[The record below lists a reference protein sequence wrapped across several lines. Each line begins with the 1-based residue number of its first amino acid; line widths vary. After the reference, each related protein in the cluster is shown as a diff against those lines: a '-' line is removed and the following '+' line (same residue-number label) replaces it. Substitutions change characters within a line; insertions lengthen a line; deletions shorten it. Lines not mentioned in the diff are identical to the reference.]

1 MTINATPQM
10 QVALYPVK
18 EKLDKEKLK
27 DFGAYQTVD
36 LRLAI
41 GCLMHKFGGKKGD
54 AAGPKTQLE
63 RVVEGNMKK
72 LRGRGGYGF

>member
-1 MTINATPQM
+1 M
-10 QVALYPVK
+10 
-18 EKLDKEKLK
+18 DKEKLK

-41 GCLMHKFGGKKGD
+41 GYLMHKFGGKKGD

-63 RVVEGNMKK
+63 RVVEADMKK
-72 LRGRGGYGF
+72 MRGRRGYGY